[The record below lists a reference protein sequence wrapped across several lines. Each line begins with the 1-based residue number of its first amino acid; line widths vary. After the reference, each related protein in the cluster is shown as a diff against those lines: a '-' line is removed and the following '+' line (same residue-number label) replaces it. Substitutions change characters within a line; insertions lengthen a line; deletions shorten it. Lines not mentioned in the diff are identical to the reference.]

1 MAIQLDALRGRLDAR
16 LSRAAK
22 LFAGASGRV
31 KGRCDHADVVFLDGL
46 LSYAWQAWCKFCR
59 DLVIHSCLG
68 AQTKAGAVLPVT
80 ASPATVQRIS
90 HLAIRGNK
98 SHAAIPLATNA
109 VWRFEP
115 TWGDVAA
122 LVRIIP
128 VANPANA
135 AQLLT
140 TFGGVTTGPAHL
152 QKVRNACHH
161 LNDQSFADVRSL
173 QLYYL
178 SSPIRFPA
186 EASFWVDTVT
196 GDFAFVAWLDEMR
209 LLAANAV

>member
-1 MAIQLDALRGRLDAR
+1 MQLNALRGRLDAR
-16 LSRAAK
+16 LNRAAA
-22 LFAGASGRV
+22 LFSDAAKVV
-31 KGRCDHADVVFLDGL
+31 KGRCRHDDVAYLDGL
-46 LSYAWQAWCKFCR
+46 ISYAWQAWCRFCR
-59 DLVIHSCLG
+59 DLIMHSCLG
-68 AQTKAGAVLPVT
+68 AQTKAGALLPVT
-80 ASPATVQRIS
+80 AVPATVQRIS
-90 HLAIRGNK
+90 YLAIRGNK
-98 SHAAIPLATNA
+98 GHATAPLATNA

-135 AQLLT
+135 TQLLT

-161 LNDQSFADVRSL
+161 LNDQSFAEVKGL

-196 GDFAFVAWLDEMR
+196 GDFAFIAWLDEMR
-209 LLAANAV
+209 LIASNAV